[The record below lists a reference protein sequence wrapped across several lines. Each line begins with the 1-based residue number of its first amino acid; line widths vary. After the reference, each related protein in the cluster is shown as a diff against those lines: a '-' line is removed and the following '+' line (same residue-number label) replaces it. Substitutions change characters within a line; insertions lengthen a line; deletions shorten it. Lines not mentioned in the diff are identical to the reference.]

1 MADRGDNL
9 LHRSWNDPAWAGLLN
24 EHNVMDYFMERTNP
38 FYDRQC
44 NNEVLR
50 MQRASQDQLAG
61 MTGVEYQLL
70 FVQPNILFVV
80 RKQARSSPS
89 HVTPIADYYIING
102 HIYQAPDLSNVL
114 SSRLLTAVTNL
125 QSAFEE
131 ARGYAKYHPSR
142 GYWWDFD
149 EGKKP
154 ATLGGLRKTKE
165 DPDKKKKSKKKK
177 RKSEKDGDDDQAAIG
192 GGLNVASSM
201 FQRRRVD
208 MLLDVW
214 VRKFPP
220 NIATAPSG
228 HQSAVGASNPASQAG
243 DKTEDMKSE
252 KDAKSEKPSE
262 HGGASNA
269 GFDANTAA
277 RGIKREAG
285 NPTIK
290 HENKKQKLN

>member
-1 MADRGDNL
+1 MNDRSGENL
-9 LHRSWNDPAWAGLLN
+9 LHRSWNDPAWTGLLN

-50 MQRASQDQLAG
+50 MQRASQDQLGG
-61 MTGVEYQLL
+61 MVGTEYQLL

-80 RKQARSSPS
+80 RKQHRASPT

-125 QSAFEE
+125 QSAFDE

-149 EGKKP
+149 EGKPTTAVK
-154 ATLGGLRKTKE
+154 LQSSVGGAS
-165 DPDKKKKSKKKK
+165 DPDKRDKKKGKKSKKKK
-177 RKSEKDGDDDQAAIG
+177 GTDADQAAQGI
-192 GGLNVASSM
+192 NSASSL

-208 MLLDVW
+208 MLLDFW

-220 NIATAPSG
+220 TIATAPAG
-228 HQSAVGASNPASQAG
+228 PQTAAVGASNPPSQAG
-243 DKTEDMKSE
+243 AGDKGDDARSE
-252 KDAKSEKPSE
+252 VKSEKPSE
-262 HGGASNA
+262 QASNA
-269 GFDANTAA
+269 GLEAPV
-277 RGIKREAG
+277 RGVKREAG
-285 NPTIK
+285 PVVK
-290 HENKKQKLN
+290 QESKKFKMN

>member
-1 MADRGDNL
+1 MNDRSGENL
-9 LHRSWNDPAWAGLLN
+9 LHRSWNDPAWTGLLN

-50 MQRASQDQLAG
+50 MQRASQDQLGG
-61 MTGVEYQLL
+61 MVGTEYQLL

-80 RKQARSSPS
+80 RKQHRASPT

-142 GYWWDFD
+142 GYWWDFED
-149 EGKKP
+149 GKSGGPKKP
-154 ATLGGLRKTKE
+154 KPAAAAGG
-165 DPDKKKKSKKKK
+165 DPDKKDKKKGKKSKKKK
-177 RKSEKDGDDDQAAIG
+177 DAEAEQAASQ
-192 GGLNVASSM
+192 GLNSASSM

-220 NIATAPSG
+220 TIATAPSG
-228 HQSAVGASNPASQAG
+228 HQSAVGASNPPSQAG
-243 DKTEDMKSE
+243 GGDKGDDVKSE
-252 KDAKSEKPSE
+252 VKSEKPSE
-262 HGGASNA
+262 QASNA
-269 GFDANTAA
+269 GGVEPPA
-277 RGIKREAG
+277 RGVKREAV
-285 NPTIK
+285 PVVKQESKKIK
-290 HENKKQKLN
+290 MN